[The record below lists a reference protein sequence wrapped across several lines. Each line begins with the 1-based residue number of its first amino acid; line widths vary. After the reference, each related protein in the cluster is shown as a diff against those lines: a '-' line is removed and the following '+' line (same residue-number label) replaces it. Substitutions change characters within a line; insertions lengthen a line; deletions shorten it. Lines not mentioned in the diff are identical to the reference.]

1 MSLLFNSEILSMSL
15 NVAEESSENV
25 ENDYKEEN
33 DEIQFER

>member
-33 DEIQFER
+33 DEIQFEH